1 MSSFLSD
8 IYYYIRLLEKGA
20 SFFECEF
27 APDAEFIRKDGTYE
41 WLPLEIFLVAEFLCR
56 GWRSSEKTPKAGREG
71 RGRNLNRPPAHGMGK
86 NLPLPVELSA
96 LGPTP

>member
-41 WLPLEIFLVAEFLCR
+41 WLPLEIFLVAEFLKRVQGFKGARVR
-56 GWRSSEKTPKAGREG
+56 GKAGRK
-71 RGRNLNRPPAHGMGK
+71 A
-86 NLPLPVELSA
+86 
-96 LGPTP
+96 